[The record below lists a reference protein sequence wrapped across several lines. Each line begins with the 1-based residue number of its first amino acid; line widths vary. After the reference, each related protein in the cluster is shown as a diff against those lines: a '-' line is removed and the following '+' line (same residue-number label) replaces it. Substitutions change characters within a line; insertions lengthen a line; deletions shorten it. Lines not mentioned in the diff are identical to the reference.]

1 VATVQRAQQV
11 QQAGPFQ
18 VDSEVGHLRRV
29 IVHRPGRELD
39 RLTPANHAE
48 FLFDD
53 VVWAERAAQEHD
65 VMTAALRSRG
75 VQVLYLRDLLRDTL
89 EIPQARA
96 EAVRLTLSAAGCG
109 PILGPELAACLTE
122 LPPAELVGRLIE
134 GVTYGE
140 LGFSSRS
147 LEAMVGPPSAFALA
161 PLPNHLFARDA
172 SAWAYGGVSI
182 HSMSSPA
189 RRREALHFDLIY
201 RHHPLFAA
209 GQQPEWRVGLTDEA
223 RLEGGDILVIGN
235 GCLLVGVGERTTPA
249 AVEQYAQRLFGAGAV
264 DRLIA
269 VELPKGRATIHL
281 DTVLTMVDRD
291 AFTVFGGLR
300 NNLRAFLLTPAGQ
313 GVQAERVDLFPSLR
327 EALGVDRLRLI
338 ETTTQREQWH
348 EGNNL
353 LALAPGVV
361 VAYER
366 NTSTNACLSE
376 QGVEVLTIPD
386 SELAR
391 GRGGP
396 RCMTCP
402 LERAPV

>member
-1 VATVQRAQQV
+1 
-11 QQAGPFQ
+11 
-18 VDSEVGHLRRV
+18 VDSEVGDLRRV

-48 FLFDD
+48 LLFDD
-53 VVWAERAAQEHD
+53 VVWAERAAREHD
-65 VMTAALRSRG
+65 VMTDVLRSRG
-75 VQVLYLRDLLRDTL
+75 VEVLYLRDLLRETL
-89 EIPQARA
+89 EIPPARA
-96 EAVRLTLSAAGCG
+96 EAVRRTLTAAGCG
-109 PILGPELAACLTE
+109 PTLAPELGAWLTELSAPELA
-122 LPPAELVGRLIE
+122 GRLIE
-134 GVTYGE
+134 GVSYEE
-140 LGFSSRS
+140 LGFSSGS
-147 LEAMVGPPSAFALA
+147 LEALVGPPDAFALA

-189 RRREALHFDLIY
+189 RRREAVHFDLIY

-209 GQQPEWRVGLTDEA
+209 GQQPGWRVGLADEA

-235 GCLLVGVGERTTPA
+235 RCLLVGVGERTSPA
-249 AVEQYAQRLFGAGAV
+249 AVEQYAQRLFGLGAV

-281 DTVLTMVDRD
+281 DTVMTMVDRD

-300 NNLRAFLLTPAGQ
+300 DELRAFLLTPARR
-313 GVQAERVDLFPSLR
+313 GVQAEAVDLFRSLR
-327 EALGVDRLRLI
+327 EALGLDGLRVI
-338 ETTTQREQWH
+338 ETTTPREQWH
-348 EGNNL
+348 EGNNVF
-353 LALAPGVV
+353 AVAPGVI